1 MALMEPGERETL
13 EYATP
18 GREGEGARRSHGGCL
33 IPFGVFVAV
42 LGVFI
47 YWAQDPLNARER
59 REEGAR
65 LVLFLGIAFALVA
78 AGVMMRRR

>member
-1 MALMEPGERETL
+1 MALMEPGERKTL

-18 GREGEGARRSHGGCL
+18 GRDVGARRSYGGCL
-33 IPFGVFVAV
+33 VPFGVFVAV
-42 LGVFI
+42 LGGFI